1 MSEYFKS
8 LPPVA
13 KERYLSKLSC
23 LNLEEEDDP
32 YLSSKFV
39 EDLCLG
45 HLLNMGTFLLHS
57 TTWSIYTATVATV
70 EEYGCLQ
77 VRC

>member
-13 KERYLSKLSC
+13 KERYLSKVRC
-23 LNLEEEDDP
+23 LNLKEEDDP

-39 EDLCLG
+39 EDLICHGG

-70 EEYGCLQ
+70 EECANKD
-77 VRC
+77 